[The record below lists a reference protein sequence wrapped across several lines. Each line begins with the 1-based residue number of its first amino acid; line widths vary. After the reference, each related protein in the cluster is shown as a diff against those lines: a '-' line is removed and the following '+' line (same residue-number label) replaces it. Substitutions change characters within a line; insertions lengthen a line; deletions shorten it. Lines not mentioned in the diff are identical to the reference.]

1 MITVGSFTLKDRQGA
16 ILAALLVAAVTFV
29 VYSGSFKND
38 FIGWDDEYY
47 VLANPYI
54 TPLSLPMIGRMF
66 SNFHFKSWT
75 PLTLLSHAVDYKL
88 WRLDPRGHHLTNLL
102 LHTLNAVCVFFLSLV
117 VFRRYKW
124 RSSALSEQA
133 DGAPSGPSE
142 EVLLLGA
149 LASSL
154 FFAFHPLRVEAVE
167 CVSSRKDLLSTA
179 FVLAATLLYFSYASR
194 RGNAGSWK
202 PYTGSLVLYV
212 LALLSKGSVMTFA
225 GILLILDLLI
235 EGPSASLRQWM
246 RLLAEKIPFLLLG
259 LACAVVAYLASGTE
273 TSMAQILRTQSEFPR
288 GELGQYNIAFYVLKT
303 LWPEKLAELY
313 TYPLI
318 GRFTVIW
325 LITPALTLAF
335 IILWWRGFRSWL
347 FAWAFYIVAL
357 LPMAGFVPSSIQII
371 ANRYVYFAGASFALL
386 FGGGVLALGSSGFL
400 RRRRFGMPA
409 ASIVYGCI
417 LAALAVRTINHIG
430 DWRDAETV
438 WRHTISV
445 SPGHALAHNELGL
458 TLMENGQ
465 YAEAIESFARAIQI
479 YPQFSEAM
487 CNMGGT
493 YVSMGDTVSAER
505 MLRAAIKL
513 SPRDYASFT
522 NLGNVRMVE
531 HRYADAE
538 EFYRQALVL
547 NPTAAIATYNLG
559 YAQMFL
565 GKTDEA
571 ITSLTRAVQL
581 NPNYAAAHYL
591 LAEIFSRLPDRR
603 AESLSS
609 YRRAARLGNTASQRV
624 LAAQGLDW

>member
-1 MITVGSFTLKDRQGA
+1 MITVGSFTIRDRQA
-16 ILAALLVAAVTFV
+16 AVLAALLVAAATFV

-88 WRLDPRGHHLTNLL
+88 WGLDPRGHHLTNLL
-102 LHTLNAVCVFFLSLV
+102 LHALNAVWMLLLSLAV
-117 VFRRYKW
+117 LRRYKW
-124 RSSALSEQA
+124 RRSTLGPPSDTASSV
-133 DGAPSGPSE
+133 PTE

-149 LASSL
+149 IASSL

-179 FVLAATLLYFSYASR
+179 LVLPAMLLYISYASR
-194 RGNAGSWK
+194 RGAAGSWK
-202 PYTGSLVLYV
+202 PYAGSLALYL
-212 LALLSKGSVMTFA
+212 LALLAKGSVMTFA
-225 GILLILDLLI
+225 GILLILDFLTD
-235 EGPSASLRQWM
+235 GFPASLRTWM

-259 LACAVVAYLASGTE
+259 LACAVVAYIASGTE
-273 TSMAQILRTQSEFPR
+273 SSMAQILRTQSEFPR
-288 GELGQYNIAFYVLKT
+288 GELGQYNIAFYVMKT
-303 LWPEKLAELY
+303 LWPENLAELY

-325 LITPALTLAF
+325 LITPALTLVF

-347 FAWAFYIVAL
+347 FAWAFYVVAL
-357 LPMAGFVPSSIQII
+357 LPVAGFVPSSIQLI

-386 FGGGVLALGSSGFL
+386 FGGGVLALENVGFL
-400 RRRRFGMPA
+400 RGRQFTVPGVCL
-409 ASIVYGCI
+409 VYGCI
-417 LAALAVRTINHIG
+417 LAALAARTMNHIG

-465 YAEAIESFARAIQI
+465 YAGAIESFARAIQI

-493 YVSMGDTVSAER
+493 YVAMGDTVSAER
-505 MLRAAIKL
+505 MLRAAIQL

-538 EFYRQALVL
+538 EFYRQALEL
-547 NPTAAIATYNLG
+547 NPSAAIATYNLG

-565 GKTDEA
+565 GKNDAA
-571 ITSLTRAVQL
+571 IASLKRAVQL
-581 NPNYAAAHYL
+581 NPNYAAAYYL
-591 LAEIFSRLPDRR
+591 LAEILSRFPDRR
-603 AESLSS
+603 AESLAS
-609 YRRAARLGNTASQRV
+609 YRRAARLGSTASQRV
-624 LAAQGLDW
+624 LAAQGIDW